1 MDIYEYI
8 RNMNAHPEAFPEMLA
23 HANAHNVPIMDEDAL
38 NVLKHYMKVARVRK
52 VLEIGTAIG
61 YSAMHMLSV
70 DDDVSVVTVE
80 KDEDTHRIANAF
92 FQEHEVSHRV
102 SSILGDAK
110 EIPLEALGEESFD
123 LLFIDAS
130 KGNNQRFYERYLPLV
145 KTGGLIIV
153 DNILIRGLVVED
165 NVSSRGARRMKEK
178 VDAFN
183 RAIASSATPSA
194 FLPVG
199 DGLLVVI
206 KDEKEEHK

>member
-8 RNMNAHPEAFPEMLA
+8 RSMNARPEAFPEMLA
-23 HANAHNVPIMDEDAL
+23 YANTHDVPIMDEDAL
-38 NVLKHYMKVARVRK
+38 NVMKHYMKLARVRN

-70 DDDVSVVTVE
+70 DDSVSVVTVE
-80 KDEDTHRIANAF
+80 KDEDAHRTANEF
-92 FQEHEVSHRV
+92 FQDHKVSHRV

-110 EIPLEALGEESFD
+110 EIPLELLGEVPFD

-165 NVSSRGARRMKEK
+165 DISSRGARRMKEK

-183 RAIASSATPSA
+183 RAMAGSATPSA

-206 KDEKEEHK
+206 KDEKEEHR